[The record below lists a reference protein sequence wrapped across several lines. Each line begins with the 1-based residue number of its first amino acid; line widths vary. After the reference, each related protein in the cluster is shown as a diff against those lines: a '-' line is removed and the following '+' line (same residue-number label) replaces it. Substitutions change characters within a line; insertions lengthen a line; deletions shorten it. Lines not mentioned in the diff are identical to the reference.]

1 MKVENRESKPLGNL
15 EKESLANVL
24 IDESNSQTEIKEI
37 KESVKKKSK
46 CRCSFPSA
54 YTVLL
59 IIEILIFLLTYII
72 PKGLFDTIEYS
83 SEEKIFIIRIHDVN
97 NTILRV
103 NATKEELDKRGISV
117 PLDSFLKGI
126 ISRPITIPNTYKRIE
141 GETTNFLN
149 LFSYPIKGL
158 IASGDICFFVL
169 IIGGTLNMLVEMDSL
184 SSGMRALSR
193 ITKGKEFLLLIL
205 ILFLISIGG
214 TTYGM
219 FEEIISFYPILMP
232 IFLKSGFDGILSMA
246 PLYLGAICGN
256 MFCTMNATSVV
267 LASIAA
273 GINFADGLVLRIIGL
288 VLGIII
294 AVGYLFIY
302 YKRIQKDNTKS
313 IVYDIREKLED
324 KYLKIKNEN
333 KENKE
338 NENDIEE
345 KEKIISEKEPLKED
359 KNEDKNKDKNK
370 NGDIIEITENESN
383 NYKFT
388 CIQKIS
394 LVIFFSGFIALI
406 LGVLLLGWSIIQM
419 ATIFLLLGII
429 FMFMLRKGEQKAID
443 IFMKGAGE
451 FCGVAMIIGIA
462 RGINLTLENEKIS
475 DTILDSMSNLV
486 DGLPKI
492 WFAIIMFIIYIF
504 LGFFIQSQSGLA
516 VLSIPPFAPL
526 ADKVNC
532 KREVVVNAFMFGQE
546 LIGLISPTGMI
557 LIITQLVG
565 IKFTYWLKFIWPYML
580 ILFVFL
586 IVLIIVNAILS

>member
-1 MKVENRESKPLGNL
+1 MNDERESKPLGNL
-15 EKESLANVL
+15 EKETLTSVL
-24 IDESNSQTEIKEI
+24 ITEADSSPIVLSQ
-37 KESVKKKSK
+37 KKQRK
-46 CRCSFPSA
+46 CKNCCSFPSA
-54 YTVLL
+54 YTVLI
-59 IIEILIFLLTYII
+59 IIEIIIFLLTYII

-83 SEEKIFIIRIHDVN
+83 SEENKFIIRIHNVN
-97 NTILRV
+97 NTIIRV
-103 NATKEELDKRGISV
+103 NATKEELDKRNISV
-117 PLDSFLKGI
+117 PLESFLNGI
-126 ISRPITIPNTYKRIE
+126 ITRPISIPNTYKKIE
-141 GETTNFLN
+141 GETTNFFG

-158 IASGDICFFVL
+158 IESADICFFVL

-205 ILFLISIGG
+205 ILILIAICG

-232 IFLKSGFDGILSMA
+232 IFLQSGFDGILAMA

-267 LASIAA
+267 LASITA
-273 GINFADGLVLRIIGL
+273 GINFSEGIVLRIIGL
-288 VLGIII
+288 VLSIII
-294 AVGYLFIY
+294 AVAYLFIY

-313 IVYDIREKLED
+313 IVYDIKEELEN
-324 KYLKIKNEN
+324 KYLKPK
-333 KENKE
+333 KENIE
-338 NENDIEE
+338 NNNDIEE
-345 KEKIISEKEPLKED
+345 KEKIITEQNPLKED
-359 KNEDKNKDKNK
+359 KPEE
-370 NGDIIEITENESN
+370 IIENESDTN
-383 NYKFT
+383 KFT

-394 LVIFFSGFIALI
+394 LIILFSGFIALI
-406 LGVLLLGWSIIQM
+406 LGVLLLGWSIVQM
-419 ATIFLLLGII
+419 ATIFLLLAII

-443 IFMKGAGE
+443 AFMKGAGE

-475 DTILDSMSNLV
+475 DTILESMSNLV

-492 WFAIIMFIIYIF
+492 WFSIIMLVIYI
-504 LGFFIQSQSGLA
+504 LIGFFIQSQSGLA

-546 LIGLISPTGMI
+546 LIGLIAPTGMI
-557 LIITQLVG
+557 LIVTQLVG

-580 ILFVFL
+580 ILFIFL
-586 IVLIIVNAILS
+586 CILIILNATIF

>member
-1 MKVENRESKPLGNL
+1 MKEEERESKPLANL
-15 EKESLANVL
+15 EKERLTNVL
-24 IDESNSQTEIKEI
+24 IDESNEFPIETKE
-37 KESVKKKSK
+37 KKSK
-46 CRCSFPSA
+46 KCHKCKCTFPSA
-54 YTVLL
+54 YSVLL
-59 IIEILIFLLTYII
+59 IIEIVIFILTYII

-83 SEEKIFIIRIHDVN
+83 SEEKKFIIRIHDVN

-103 NATKEELDKRGISV
+103 NATKEELKKRNISV
-117 PLDSFLKGI
+117 PLDSFINGI
-126 ISRPITIPNTYKRIE
+126 ITRPISIPNTYKKIT

-158 IASGDICFFVL
+158 ISSADICFFVL
-169 IIGGTLNMLVEMDSL
+169 IIGGTLNMLIEMDSL

-246 PLYLGAICGN
+246 PLYFGAICGN

-267 LASIAA
+267 LASITA
-273 GINFADGLVLRIIGL
+273 GINFSEGIVLRIIGL
-288 VLGIII
+288 IIGIII

-302 YKRIQKDNTKS
+302 YKRIQKDETKS
-313 IVYDIREKLED
+313 IVYEIKDQLED
-324 KYLKIKNEN
+324 KYLKTKKEKQKENNEN
-333 KENKE
+333 NI
-338 NENDIEE
+338 DIEE
-345 KEKIISEKEPLKED
+345 SEKDPLKEE
-359 KNEDKNKDKNK
+359 KAE
-370 NGDIIEITENESN
+370 EIPSFSENESN
-383 NYKFT
+383 NDKFT

-394 LVIFFSGFIALI
+394 LIIFFLGFLAII

-419 ATIFLLLGII
+419 ATIFLILAVI
-429 FMFMLRKGEQKAID
+429 FMLMLNKGEQKAVD
-443 IFMKGAGE
+443 VFMKGAGE

-475 DTILDSMSNLV
+475 DTILESMSNLV

-492 WFAIIMFIIYIF
+492 WFAIIMFIIYI
-504 LGFFIQSQSGLA
+504 LIGFFIQSQSGLA

-546 LIGLISPTGMI
+546 LIGLIAPTGMI

-580 ILFVFL
+580 ILF
-586 IVLIIVNAILS
+586 IYLIILIIINAIMS

>member
-1 MKVENRESKPLGNL
+1 MNNVRESKPLGNL
-15 EKESLANVL
+15 EKETLTSVL
-24 IDESNSQTEIKEI
+24 ITEADSSPIVLSQ
-37 KESVKKKSK
+37 KKQRK
-46 CRCSFPSA
+46 CKNCCSFPSA
-54 YTVLL
+54 YTVLI
-59 IIEILIFLLTYII
+59 IIEIIIFLLTYII

-83 SEEKIFIIRIHDVN
+83 SEENKFIIRIHNVN
-97 NTILRV
+97 NTIIRV
-103 NATKEELDKRGISV
+103 NATKEELDKRNISV
-117 PLDSFLKGI
+117 PLESFLNGI
-126 ISRPITIPNTYKRIE
+126 ITRPISIPNTYKKIE
-141 GETTNFLN
+141 GETTNFFG

-158 IASGDICFFVL
+158 IESADICFFVL

-205 ILFLISIGG
+205 ILILIAIGG

-232 IFLKSGFDGILSMA
+232 IFLQSGFDGILAMA

-267 LASIAA
+267 LASITA
-273 GINFADGLVLRIIGL
+273 GINFSEGIVLRIIGL
-288 VLGIII
+288 VLSIII
-294 AVGYLFIY
+294 ALVYLFIY

-313 IVYDIREKLED
+313 KVYDIKEELEN
-324 KYLKIKNEN
+324 KYLKPK
-333 KENKE
+333 KENIE
-338 NENDIEE
+338 NNNDIEE
-345 KEKIISEKEPLKED
+345 KEKIITEQNPLKED
-359 KNEDKNKDKNK
+359 KPEE
-370 NGDIIEITENESN
+370 IIENESDTN
-383 NYKFT
+383 KFT

-394 LVIFFSGFIALI
+394 LIILFSGFIALI
-406 LGVLLLGWSIIQM
+406 LGVLLLGWSIVQM
-419 ATIFLLLGII
+419 ATIFLLLAII

-443 IFMKGAGE
+443 AFMKGAGE

-475 DTILDSMSNLV
+475 DTILESMSNLV

-492 WFAIIMFIIYIF
+492 WFSIIMLVIYI
-504 LGFFIQSQSGLA
+504 LIGFFIQSQSGLA

-546 LIGLISPTGMI
+546 LIGLIAPTGMI

-580 ILFVFL
+580 ILFIFL
-586 IVLIIVNAILS
+586 CILIILNATIF

>member
-1 MKVENRESKPLGNL
+1 MNDERESKPLGNL
-15 EKESLANVL
+15 EKETLTSVL
-24 IDESNSQTEIKEI
+24 ITEADSSPIVLSQ
-37 KESVKKKSK
+37 KKQRK
-46 CRCSFPSA
+46 CKNCCSFPSA
-54 YTVLL
+54 YTVLI
-59 IIEILIFLLTYII
+59 IIEIIIFLLTYII

-83 SEEKIFIIRIHDVN
+83 SEENKFIIRIHNVN
-97 NTILRV
+97 NTIIRV
-103 NATKEELDKRGISV
+103 NATKEELDKRNISV
-117 PLDSFLKGI
+117 PLESFLNGI
-126 ISRPITIPNTYKRIE
+126 ITRPISIPNTYKKIE
-141 GETTNFLN
+141 GETTNFFG

-158 IASGDICFFVL
+158 IESADICFFVL

-205 ILFLISIGG
+205 ILILIAIGG

-232 IFLKSGFDGILSMA
+232 IFLQSGFDGILAMA

-267 LASIAA
+267 LASITA
-273 GINFADGLVLRIIGL
+273 GINFSEGIVLRIIGL
-288 VLGIII
+288 VLSIII
-294 AVGYLFIY
+294 AVAYLFIY

-313 IVYDIREKLED
+313 IVYDIKEELEN
-324 KYLKIKNEN
+324 KYLKPK
-333 KENKE
+333 KENIE
-338 NENDIEE
+338 NNNDIEE
-345 KEKIISEKEPLKED
+345 KEKIITEQNPLKED
-359 KNEDKNKDKNK
+359 KPEE
-370 NGDIIEITENESN
+370 IIENESDTN
-383 NYKFT
+383 KFT

-394 LVIFFSGFIALI
+394 LIILFSGFIALI
-406 LGVLLLGWSIIQM
+406 LGVLLLGWSIVQM
-419 ATIFLLLGII
+419 ATIFLLLAII

-443 IFMKGAGE
+443 AFMKGAGE

-475 DTILDSMSNLV
+475 DTILESMSNLV

-492 WFAIIMFIIYIF
+492 WFSIIMLVIYI
-504 LGFFIQSQSGLA
+504 LIGFFIQSQSGLA

-546 LIGLISPTGMI
+546 LIGLIAPTGMI
-557 LIITQLVG
+557 LIVMQLVG

-580 ILFVFL
+580 ILFIFL
-586 IVLIIVNAILS
+586 CILIILNATIF

>member
-1 MKVENRESKPLGNL
+1 MNDERESKPLGNL
-15 EKESLANVL
+15 EKETLTSVL
-24 IDESNSQTEIKEI
+24 ITEADSSPIVLSQ
-37 KESVKKKSK
+37 KKQRK
-46 CRCSFPSA
+46 CKNCCSFPSA
-54 YTVLL
+54 YTVLI
-59 IIEILIFLLTYII
+59 IIEIIIFLLTYII

-83 SEEKIFIIRIHDVN
+83 SEENKFIIRIHDVN
-97 NTILRV
+97 NTIIRV
-103 NATKEELDKRGISV
+103 NATKEELDKRNISV
-117 PLDSFLKGI
+117 PLESFLNGI
-126 ISRPITIPNTYKRIE
+126 ITRPISIPNTYKKIE
-141 GETTNFLN
+141 GETTNFFG

-158 IASGDICFFVL
+158 IESADICFFVL

-205 ILFLISIGG
+205 ILILIAIGG

-232 IFLKSGFDGILSMA
+232 IFLQSGFDGILAMA

-267 LASIAA
+267 LASITA
-273 GINFADGLVLRIIGL
+273 GINFSEGIVLRIIGL
-288 VLGIII
+288 VLSIII
-294 AVGYLFIY
+294 AVAYLFIY

-313 IVYDIREKLED
+313 IVYDIKEELEN
-324 KYLKIKNEN
+324 KYLKPK
-333 KENKE
+333 KENIE
-338 NENDIEE
+338 NNNDIEE
-345 KEKIISEKEPLKED
+345 KEKIITEQNPLKED
-359 KNEDKNKDKNK
+359 KPEE
-370 NGDIIEITENESN
+370 IIENESDTN
-383 NYKFT
+383 KFT

-394 LVIFFSGFIALI
+394 LIILFSGFIALI
-406 LGVLLLGWSIIQM
+406 LGVLLLGWSIVQM
-419 ATIFLLLGII
+419 ATIFLLLAII

-443 IFMKGAGE
+443 AFMKGAGE

-475 DTILDSMSNLV
+475 DTILESMSNLV

-492 WFAIIMFIIYIF
+492 WFSIIMLVIYI
-504 LGFFIQSQSGLA
+504 LIGFFIQSQSGLA

-546 LIGLISPTGMI
+546 LIGLIAPTGMI
-557 LIITQLVG
+557 LIVTQLVG

-580 ILFVFL
+580 ILFIFL
-586 IVLIIVNAILS
+586 CVLIILNATIF

>member
-1 MKVENRESKPLGNL
+1 MNDERESKPMGNL
-15 EKESLANVL
+15 EKETLTSVL
-24 IDESNSQTEIKEI
+24 ITEADSSPIVLSQ
-37 KESVKKKSK
+37 KKQRK
-46 CRCSFPSA
+46 CKNCCSFPSA
-54 YTVLL
+54 YTVLI
-59 IIEILIFLLTYII
+59 IIEIIIFLLTYII

-83 SEEKIFIIRIHDVN
+83 SEENKFIIRIHNVN
-97 NTILRV
+97 NTIIRV
-103 NATKEELDKRGISV
+103 NATKEELDKRNISV
-117 PLDSFLKGI
+117 PLESFLNGI
-126 ISRPITIPNTYKRIE
+126 ITRPISIPNTYKKIE
-141 GETTNFLN
+141 GETTNFFG

-158 IASGDICFFVL
+158 IESADICFFVL

-205 ILFLISIGG
+205 ILILIAIGG

-232 IFLKSGFDGILSMA
+232 IFLQSGFDGILAMA

-267 LASIAA
+267 LASITA
-273 GINFADGLVLRIIGL
+273 GINFSEGIVLRIIGL
-288 VLGIII
+288 VLSIII
-294 AVGYLFIY
+294 AVAYLFIY

-313 IVYDIREKLED
+313 IVYDIKEELEN
-324 KYLKIKNEN
+324 KYLKPK
-333 KENKE
+333 KENIE
-338 NENDIEE
+338 NNNDIEE
-345 KEKIISEKEPLKED
+345 KEKIITEQNPLKED
-359 KNEDKNKDKNK
+359 KPEE
-370 NGDIIEITENESN
+370 IIENESDTN
-383 NYKFT
+383 KFT

-394 LVIFFSGFIALI
+394 LIILFSGFIALI
-406 LGVLLLGWSIIQM
+406 LGVLLLGWSIVQM
-419 ATIFLLLGII
+419 ATIFLLLAII

-443 IFMKGAGE
+443 AFMKGAGE

-475 DTILDSMSNLV
+475 DTILESMSNLV

-492 WFAIIMFIIYIF
+492 WFSIIMLVIYI
-504 LGFFIQSQSGLA
+504 LIGFFIQSQSGLA

-546 LIGLISPTGMI
+546 LIGLIAPTGMI
-557 LIITQLVG
+557 LIVTQLVG
-565 IKFTYWLKFIWPYML
+565 IKFIYWLKFIWPYML
-580 ILFVFL
+580 ILFIFL
-586 IVLIIVNAILS
+586 CILIILNATIF

>member
-1 MKVENRESKPLGNL
+1 MNDERESKPLGNL
-15 EKESLANVL
+15 EKETLTSVL
-24 IDESNSQTEIKEI
+24 ITEADSSPIVLSQ
-37 KESVKKKSK
+37 KKQRK
-46 CRCSFPSA
+46 CKNCCSFPSA
-54 YTVLL
+54 YTVLI
-59 IIEILIFLLTYII
+59 IIEIFIFLLTYII

-83 SEEKIFIIRIHDVN
+83 SEENKFIIRIHNVN
-97 NTILRV
+97 NTIIRV
-103 NATKEELDKRGISV
+103 NATKEELDKRNISV
-117 PLDSFLKGI
+117 PLESFLNGI
-126 ISRPITIPNTYKRIE
+126 ITRPISIPNTYKKIE
-141 GETTNFLN
+141 GETTNFFG

-158 IASGDICFFVL
+158 IESADICFFVL

-205 ILFLISIGG
+205 ILILIAIGG

-232 IFLKSGFDGILSMA
+232 IFLQSGFDGILAMA

-267 LASIAA
+267 LASITA
-273 GINFADGLVLRIIGL
+273 GINFSEGIVLRIIGL
-288 VLGIII
+288 VLSIII
-294 AVGYLFIY
+294 AVAYLFIY

-313 IVYDIREKLED
+313 IVYDIKEELEN
-324 KYLKIKNEN
+324 KYLKPK
-333 KENKE
+333 KENIE
-338 NENDIEE
+338 NNNDIEE
-345 KEKIISEKEPLKED
+345 KEKIITEQNPLKED
-359 KNEDKNKDKNK
+359 KPEE
-370 NGDIIEITENESN
+370 IIENESDTN
-383 NYKFT
+383 KFT

-394 LVIFFSGFIALI
+394 LIILFSGFIALI
-406 LGVLLLGWSIIQM
+406 LGVLLLGWSIVQM
-419 ATIFLLLGII
+419 ATIFLLLAII

-443 IFMKGAGE
+443 AFMKGAGE

-475 DTILDSMSNLV
+475 DTILESMSNLV

-492 WFAIIMFIIYIF
+492 WFSIIMLVIYI
-504 LGFFIQSQSGLA
+504 LIGFFIQSQSGLA

-546 LIGLISPTGMI
+546 LIGLIAPTGMI
-557 LIITQLVG
+557 LIVTQLVG

-580 ILFVFL
+580 ILFIFL
-586 IVLIIVNAILS
+586 CILIILNATIF

>member
-1 MKVENRESKPLGNL
+1 MNDERESKPLGNL
-15 EKESLANVL
+15 EKETLTSVL
-24 IDESNSQTEIKEI
+24 ITEADSSPIVLSQ
-37 KESVKKKSK
+37 KKQRK
-46 CRCSFPSA
+46 CKNCCSFPSA
-54 YTVLL
+54 YTVLI
-59 IIEILIFLLTYII
+59 IIEIIIFLLTYII

-83 SEEKIFIIRIHDVN
+83 SEENKFIIRIHDVN
-97 NTILRV
+97 NTIIRV
-103 NATKEELDKRGISV
+103 NATKEELDKRNISV
-117 PLDSFLKGI
+117 PLESFLNGI
-126 ISRPITIPNTYKRIE
+126 ITRPISIPNTYKKIE
-141 GETTNFLN
+141 GETTNFFG

-158 IASGDICFFVL
+158 IESADICFFVL

-205 ILFLISIGG
+205 ILILIAIGG

-232 IFLKSGFDGILSMA
+232 IFLQSGFDGILAMA

-267 LASIAA
+267 LASITA
-273 GINFADGLVLRIIGL
+273 GINFSEGIVLRIIGL
-288 VLGIII
+288 VLSIII
-294 AVGYLFIY
+294 AVAYLFIY

-313 IVYDIREKLED
+313 IVYDIKEELEN
-324 KYLKIKNEN
+324 KYLKPK
-333 KENKE
+333 KENIE
-338 NENDIEE
+338 NNNDIEE
-345 KEKIISEKEPLKED
+345 KEKIITEQNPLKED
-359 KNEDKNKDKNK
+359 KPEE
-370 NGDIIEITENESN
+370 IIENESDTN
-383 NYKFT
+383 KFT

-394 LVIFFSGFIALI
+394 LIILFSGFIALI
-406 LGVLLLGWSIIQM
+406 LGVLLLGWSIVQM
-419 ATIFLLLGII
+419 ATIFLLLAII

-443 IFMKGAGE
+443 AFMKGAGE

-475 DTILDSMSNLV
+475 DTILESMSNLV

-492 WFAIIMFIIYIF
+492 WFSIIMLVIYI
-504 LGFFIQSQSGLA
+504 LIGFFIQSQSGLA

-546 LIGLISPTGMI
+546 LIGLIAPTGMI
-557 LIITQLVG
+557 LIVMQLVG

-580 ILFVFL
+580 ILFIFL
-586 IVLIIVNAILS
+586 CILIILNATIF

>member
-1 MKVENRESKPLGNL
+1 MKEEERESKPLANL
-15 EKESLANVL
+15 EKERLTNVL
-24 IDESNSQTEIKEI
+24 IDESNEFPIETKE
-37 KESVKKKSK
+37 KKSK
-46 CRCSFPSA
+46 KCHKCKCTFPSA
-54 YTVLL
+54 YSVLL
-59 IIEILIFLLTYII
+59 IIEIVIFILTYII

-83 SEEKIFIIRIHDVN
+83 SEEKKFIIRIHDLN

-103 NATKEELDKRGISV
+103 NATKEELKKRNISV
-117 PLDSFLKGI
+117 PLDSFINGI
-126 ISRPITIPNTYKRIE
+126 ITRPISIPNTYKKIT

-158 IASGDICFFVL
+158 ISSADICFFVL
-169 IIGGTLNMLVEMDSL
+169 IIGGTLNMLIEMDSL

-246 PLYLGAICGN
+246 PLYFGAICGN

-267 LASIAA
+267 LASITA
-273 GINFADGLVLRIIGL
+273 GINFSEGIVLRIIGL
-288 VLGIII
+288 IIGIII

-302 YKRIQKDNTKS
+302 YKRIQKDETKS
-313 IVYDIREKLED
+313 IVYEIKDQLED
-324 KYLKIKNEN
+324 KYLKTKNEKQ
-333 KENKE
+333 KEN
-338 NENDIEE
+338 NENNIDIEE
-345 KEKIISEKEPLKED
+345 SEKDPLKEE
-359 KNEDKNKDKNK
+359 KAE
-370 NGDIIEITENESN
+370 EIPSFSENESN
-383 NYKFT
+383 NDKFT

-394 LVIFFSGFIALI
+394 LIIFFLGFLAII

-419 ATIFLLLGII
+419 ATIFLILAVI
-429 FMFMLRKGEQKAID
+429 FMLMLNKGEQKAVD
-443 IFMKGAGE
+443 VFMKGAGE

-475 DTILDSMSNLV
+475 DTILESMSNLV

-492 WFAIIMFIIYIF
+492 WFAIIMFIIYTLI
-504 LGFFIQSQSGLA
+504 GFFIQSQSGLA

-546 LIGLISPTGMI
+546 LIGLIAPTGMI

-580 ILFVFL
+580 ILF
-586 IVLIIVNAILS
+586 IYLIILIIINAIMS

>member
-1 MKVENRESKPLGNL
+1 MKEEERESKPLANL
-15 EKESLANVL
+15 EKERLTNVL
-24 IDESNSQTEIKEI
+24 IDESNELIETKE
-37 KESVKKKSK
+37 KKPKK
-46 CRCSFPSA
+46 CCKCKCTFPSA
-54 YTVLL
+54 YSVLL
-59 IIEILIFLLTYII
+59 IIEILIFILTYII

-83 SEEKIFIIRIHDVN
+83 SEEKKFIIRIHDLN

-103 NATKEELDKRGISV
+103 NATEEELKKRNISV
-117 PLDSFLKGI
+117 PLDSFINGI
-126 ISRPITIPNTYKRIE
+126 ITRPISIPNTYKKIT

-158 IASGDICFFVL
+158 ISSADICFFVL
-169 IIGGTLNMLVEMDSL
+169 IIGGTLNMLIEMDSL

-246 PLYLGAICGN
+246 PLYFGAICGN

-267 LASIAA
+267 LASITA
-273 GINFADGLVLRIIGL
+273 GINFSEGIVLRIIGL
-288 VLGIII
+288 IIGIII

-302 YKRIQKDNTKS
+302 YKRIQKDETKS
-313 IVYDIREKLED
+313 IVYEIKDQLED
-324 KYLKIKNEN
+324 KYLKTKKEKQKENNEN
-333 KENKE
+333 NI
-338 NENDIEE
+338 DIEE
-345 KEKIISEKEPLKED
+345 SEKDPLKEE
-359 KNEDKNKDKNK
+359 KAE
-370 NGDIIEITENESN
+370 EIPSFSENESN
-383 NYKFT
+383 NDKFT

-394 LVIFFSGFIALI
+394 LIIFFLGFLAII

-419 ATIFLLLGII
+419 ATIFLILAVI
-429 FMFMLRKGEQKAID
+429 FMLMLNKGEQKAVD
-443 IFMKGAGE
+443 VFMKGAGE

-475 DTILDSMSNLV
+475 DTILESMSNLV

-492 WFAIIMFIIYIF
+492 WFAIIMFIIYI
-504 LGFFIQSQSGLA
+504 LIGFFIQSQSGLA

-546 LIGLISPTGMI
+546 LIGLIAPTGMI

-580 ILFVFL
+580 ILF
-586 IVLIIVNAILS
+586 IYLIILIIINAIMS

>member
-1 MKVENRESKPLGNL
+1 MNDVRESKPLGNL
-15 EKESLANVL
+15 EKETLTSVL
-24 IDESNSQTEIKEI
+24 ITEADSSPIVLSQ
-37 KESVKKKSK
+37 KKQRK
-46 CRCSFPSA
+46 CKNCCSFPSA
-54 YTVLL
+54 YTVLI
-59 IIEILIFLLTYII
+59 IIEIIIFLLTYII

-83 SEEKIFIIRIHDVN
+83 SEENKFIIRIHNVN
-97 NTILRV
+97 NTIIRV
-103 NATKEELDKRGISV
+103 NATKEELDKRNISV
-117 PLDSFLKGI
+117 PLESFLNGI
-126 ISRPITIPNTYKRIE
+126 ITRPISIPNTYKKIE
-141 GETTNFLN
+141 GETTNFFG

-158 IASGDICFFVL
+158 IESADICFFVL

-205 ILFLISIGG
+205 ILILIAIGG

-232 IFLKSGFDGILSMA
+232 IFLQSGFDGILAMA

-267 LASIAA
+267 LASITA
-273 GINFADGLVLRIIGL
+273 GINFSEGIVLRIIGL
-288 VLGIII
+288 VLSIII
-294 AVGYLFIY
+294 AVAYLFIY

-313 IVYDIREKLED
+313 IVYDIKEELEN
-324 KYLKIKNEN
+324 KYLKPK
-333 KENKE
+333 KENIE
-338 NENDIEE
+338 NNNDIEE
-345 KEKIISEKEPLKED
+345 KEKIITEQNPLKED
-359 KNEDKNKDKNK
+359 KPEE
-370 NGDIIEITENESN
+370 IIENESDTN
-383 NYKFT
+383 KFT

-394 LVIFFSGFIALI
+394 LIILFSGFIALI
-406 LGVLLLGWSIIQM
+406 LGVLLLGWSIVQM
-419 ATIFLLLGII
+419 ATIFLLLAII

-443 IFMKGAGE
+443 AFMKGAGE

-475 DTILDSMSNLV
+475 DTILESMSNLV

-492 WFAIIMFIIYIF
+492 WFSIIMLVIYI
-504 LGFFIQSQSGLA
+504 LIGFFIQSQSGLA

-546 LIGLISPTGMI
+546 LIGLIAPTGMI
-557 LIITQLVG
+557 LIVTQLVG

-580 ILFVFL
+580 ILFIFL
-586 IVLIIVNAILS
+586 CILIILNATIF

>member
-1 MKVENRESKPLGNL
+1 MKEEERESKPLANL
-15 EKESLANVL
+15 DKERLTNVL
-24 IDESNSQTEIKEI
+24 IDESNEFPIETKE
-37 KESVKKKSK
+37 KKSK
-46 CRCSFPSA
+46 KCHKCKCTFPSA
-54 YTVLL
+54 YSVLL
-59 IIEILIFLLTYII
+59 IIEIVIFILTYII

-83 SEEKIFIIRIHDVN
+83 SEEKKFIIRIHDLN

-103 NATKEELDKRGISV
+103 NATKEELKKRNISV
-117 PLDSFLKGI
+117 PLDSFINGI
-126 ISRPITIPNTYKRIE
+126 ITRPISIPNTYKKIT

-158 IASGDICFFVL
+158 ISSADICFFVL
-169 IIGGTLNMLVEMDSL
+169 IIGGTLNMLIEMDSL

-246 PLYLGAICGN
+246 PLYFGAICGN
-256 MFCTMNATSVV
+256 MFCTINATSVV
-267 LASIAA
+267 LASITA
-273 GINFADGLVLRIIGL
+273 GINFSEGIVLRIIGL
-288 VLGIII
+288 IIGIII

-302 YKRIQKDNTKS
+302 YKRIQKDETKS
-313 IVYDIREKLED
+313 IVYEIKDQLED
-324 KYLKIKNEN
+324 KYLKTKKDKQKENNEN
-333 KENKE
+333 NI
-338 NENDIEE
+338 DIEE
-345 KEKIISEKEPLKED
+345 SEKDPLKEE
-359 KNEDKNKDKNK
+359 KAE
-370 NGDIIEITENESN
+370 EIPSFSENESN
-383 NYKFT
+383 NDKFT

-394 LVIFFSGFIALI
+394 LIIFFLGFLAII

-419 ATIFLLLGII
+419 ATIFLILAVI
-429 FMFMLRKGEQKAID
+429 FMLMLNKGEQKAVD
-443 IFMKGAGE
+443 VFMKGAGE

-475 DTILDSMSNLV
+475 DTILESMSNLV

-492 WFAIIMFIIYIF
+492 WFAIIMFIIYI
-504 LGFFIQSQSGLA
+504 LIGFFIQSQSGLA

-546 LIGLISPTGMI
+546 LIGLIAPTGMI

-580 ILFVFL
+580 ILF
-586 IVLIIVNAILS
+586 IYLIILIIINAIMS

>member
-1 MKVENRESKPLGNL
+1 MNNVRESKPLGNL
-15 EKESLANVL
+15 EKETLTSVL
-24 IDESNSQTEIKEI
+24 ITEADSSPIVLSQ
-37 KESVKKKSK
+37 KKQRK
-46 CRCSFPSA
+46 CKNCCSFPSA
-54 YTVLL
+54 YTVLI
-59 IIEILIFLLTYII
+59 IIEIIIFLLTYII

-83 SEEKIFIIRIHDVN
+83 SEENKFIIRIHDVN
-97 NTILRV
+97 NTIIRV
-103 NATKEELDKRGISV
+103 NATKEELDKRNISV
-117 PLDSFLKGI
+117 PLESFLNGI
-126 ISRPITIPNTYKRIE
+126 ITRPISIPNTYKKIE
-141 GETTNFLN
+141 GETTNFFG

-158 IASGDICFFVL
+158 IESADICFFVL

-205 ILFLISIGG
+205 ILILIAIGG

-232 IFLKSGFDGILSMA
+232 IFLQSGFDGILAMA

-267 LASIAA
+267 LASITA
-273 GINFADGLVLRIIGL
+273 GINFSEGIVLRIIGL
-288 VLGIII
+288 ILSIII
-294 AVGYLFIY
+294 AVAYLFIY

-313 IVYDIREKLED
+313 IVYDIKEELEN
-324 KYLKIKNEN
+324 KYLKPK
-333 KENKE
+333 KENIE
-338 NENDIEE
+338 NNNDIEE
-345 KEKIISEKEPLKED
+345 KEKIITEQNPLKED
-359 KNEDKNKDKNK
+359 KLEE
-370 NGDIIEITENESN
+370 IIENESDTN
-383 NYKFT
+383 KFT

-394 LVIFFSGFIALI
+394 LIILFSGFIALI
-406 LGVLLLGWSIIQM
+406 LGVLLLGWSIVQM
-419 ATIFLLLGII
+419 ATIFLLLAII

-443 IFMKGAGE
+443 AFMKGAGE

-475 DTILDSMSNLV
+475 DTILESMSNLV

-492 WFAIIMFIIYIF
+492 WFSIIMLVIYI
-504 LGFFIQSQSGLA
+504 LIGFFIQSQSGLA

-546 LIGLISPTGMI
+546 LIGLIAPTGMI

-580 ILFVFL
+580 ILFIFL
-586 IVLIIVNAILS
+586 CILIILNATIF

>member
-1 MKVENRESKPLGNL
+1 MKEEERESKPLSNL
-15 EKESLANVL
+15 EKERLSTVL
-24 IDESNSQTEIKEI
+24 IDESDELIETKE
-37 KESVKKKSK
+37 KKPKK
-46 CRCSFPSA
+46 CCKYKCTFPSA
-54 YTVLL
+54 YSVLL
-59 IIEILIFLLTYII
+59 IIEILIFILTYII

-83 SEEKIFIIRIHDVN
+83 SEEKKFIIRIHDVN

-103 NATKEELDKRGISV
+103 NATEEELKKRNISV
-117 PLDSFLKGI
+117 PLDSFINGI
-126 ISRPITIPNTYKRIE
+126 ITRPISIPNTYKKIT

-158 IASGDICFFVL
+158 ISSADICFFVL
-169 IIGGTLNMLVEMDSL
+169 IIGGALNMLVEMDSL

-246 PLYLGAICGN
+246 PLYFGAICGN

-267 LASIAA
+267 LASITA
-273 GINFADGLVLRIIGL
+273 GINFAEGIVLRIIGL
-288 VLGIII
+288 IIGIII

-302 YKRIQKDNTKS
+302 YKRIQNDETKS
-313 IVYDIREKLED
+313 IVYEIKEQLED
-324 KYLKIKNEN
+324 KYLKTKKE

-338 NENDIEE
+338 NN
-345 KEKIISEKEPLKED
+345 ISEKNPLKEE
-359 KNEDKNKDKNK
+359 NAY
-370 NGDIIEITENESN
+370 EIPETTESESN
-383 NYKFT
+383 NDKFT

-394 LVIFFSGFIALI
+394 LIIFFLGFIALI

-419 ATIFLLLGII
+419 ATIFLILAVI
-429 FMFMLRKGEQKAID
+429 FMFMLNKGEQKAID
-443 IFMKGAGE
+443 VFMKGAGE

-475 DTILDSMSNLV
+475 DTILESMSNLV

-492 WFAIIMFIIYIF
+492 WFAIIMFIIYIVI
-504 LGFFIQSQSGLA
+504 GFFIQSQSGLA
-516 VLSIPPFAPL
+516 VLSMPPFAPL

-546 LIGLISPTGMI
+546 LIALIAPTGMI

-580 ILFVFL
+580 ILFIYL
-586 IVLIIVNAILS
+586 TVLIIINAIMS

>member
-1 MKVENRESKPLGNL
+1 MNDERESKPLGNL
-15 EKESLANVL
+15 EKETLTSVL
-24 IDESNSQTEIKEI
+24 ITEADSSPIVLSQ
-37 KESVKKKSK
+37 KKQGK
-46 CRCSFPSA
+46 CKNCCSFPSA
-54 YTVLL
+54 YTVLI
-59 IIEILIFLLTYII
+59 IIEIIIFLLTYII

-83 SEEKIFIIRIHDVN
+83 SEENKFIIRIHNVN
-97 NTILRV
+97 NTIIRV
-103 NATKEELDKRGISV
+103 NATKEELDKRNISV
-117 PLDSFLKGI
+117 PLESFLNGI
-126 ISRPITIPNTYKRIE
+126 ITRPISIPNTYKKIE
-141 GETTNFLN
+141 GETTNFFG

-158 IASGDICFFVL
+158 IESADICFFVL

-205 ILFLISIGG
+205 ILILIAIGG

-232 IFLKSGFDGILSMA
+232 IFLQSGFDGILAMA

-267 LASIAA
+267 LASITA
-273 GINFADGLVLRIIGL
+273 GINFSEGIVLRIIGL
-288 VLGIII
+288 VLSIII
-294 AVGYLFIY
+294 AVAYLFIY

-313 IVYDIREKLED
+313 IVYDIKEELEN
-324 KYLKIKNEN
+324 KYLKPK
-333 KENKE
+333 KENIE
-338 NENDIEE
+338 NNNDIEE
-345 KEKIISEKEPLKED
+345 KEKIITEQNPLKED
-359 KNEDKNKDKNK
+359 KPEE
-370 NGDIIEITENESN
+370 IIENESDTN
-383 NYKFT
+383 KFT

-394 LVIFFSGFIALI
+394 LIILFSGFIALI
-406 LGVLLLGWSIIQM
+406 LGVLLLGWSIVQM
-419 ATIFLLLGII
+419 ATIFLLLAII

-443 IFMKGAGE
+443 AFMKGAGE

-475 DTILDSMSNLV
+475 DTILESMSNLV

-492 WFAIIMFIIYIF
+492 WFSIIMLVIYI
-504 LGFFIQSQSGLA
+504 LIGFFIQSQSGLA

-546 LIGLISPTGMI
+546 LIGLIAPTGMI
-557 LIITQLVG
+557 LIVTQLVG

-580 ILFVFL
+580 ILFIFL
-586 IVLIIVNAILS
+586 CILIILNATIF

>member
-1 MKVENRESKPLGNL
+1 MNDERESKPLGNL
-15 EKESLANVL
+15 EKETLTSVL
-24 IDESNSQTEIKEI
+24 ITEADSSPIVL
-37 KESVKKKSK
+37 SKKKQKK
-46 CRCSFPSA
+46 CKNCCSFPSA
-54 YTVLL
+54 YTVLI
-59 IIEILIFLLTYII
+59 IIEIIIFLLTYII

-83 SEEKIFIIRIHDVN
+83 SEENKFIIRIHDVN
-97 NTILRV
+97 NTIIRV
-103 NATKEELDKRGISV
+103 NATKEELDKRNISV
-117 PLDSFLKGI
+117 PLESFLNGI
-126 ISRPITIPNTYKRIE
+126 ITRPISIPNTYKKIE
-141 GETTNFLN
+141 GETTNFFG

-158 IASGDICFFVL
+158 IESADICFFVL

-205 ILFLISIGG
+205 ILILIAIGG

-232 IFLKSGFDGILSMA
+232 IFLQSGFDGILAMA

-267 LASIAA
+267 LASITA
-273 GINFADGLVLRIIGL
+273 GINFSEGIVLRIIGL
-288 VLGIII
+288 VLSIII
-294 AVGYLFIY
+294 AVAYLFIY

-313 IVYDIREKLED
+313 IVYDIKEELEN
-324 KYLKIKNEN
+324 KYLKPK
-333 KENKE
+333 KENIE
-338 NENDIEE
+338 NNNDIEE
-345 KEKIISEKEPLKED
+345 KEKIITEQNPLKED
-359 KNEDKNKDKNK
+359 KPEE
-370 NGDIIEITENESN
+370 IIENESDTN
-383 NYKFT
+383 KFT

-394 LVIFFSGFIALI
+394 LIILFSGFIALI
-406 LGVLLLGWSIIQM
+406 LGVLLLGWSIVQM
-419 ATIFLLLGII
+419 ATIFLLLAII

-443 IFMKGAGE
+443 AFMKGAGE

-475 DTILDSMSNLV
+475 DTILESMSNLV

-492 WFAIIMFIIYIF
+492 WFSIIMLVIYI
-504 LGFFIQSQSGLA
+504 LIGFFIQSQSGLA

-546 LIGLISPTGMI
+546 LIGLIAPTGMI

-580 ILFVFL
+580 ILFIFL
-586 IVLIIVNAILS
+586 CILIILNATIF

>member
-1 MKVENRESKPLGNL
+1 MKEEERESKPLANL
-15 EKESLANVL
+15 EKERLTNVL
-24 IDESNSQTEIKEI
+24 IDESNEFPIETKE
-37 KESVKKKSK
+37 KKSK
-46 CRCSFPSA
+46 KCHKCKCTFPSA
-54 YTVLL
+54 YSVLL
-59 IIEILIFLLTYII
+59 IIEIVIFILTYII

-83 SEEKIFIIRIHDVN
+83 SEEKKFIIRIHDLN

-103 NATKEELDKRGISV
+103 NATKEELKKRNISV
-117 PLDSFLKGI
+117 PLDSFINGI
-126 ISRPITIPNTYKRIE
+126 ITRPISIPNTYKKIT

-158 IASGDICFFVL
+158 ISSADICFFVL
-169 IIGGTLNMLVEMDSL
+169 IIGGTLNMLIEMDSL

-246 PLYLGAICGN
+246 PLYFGAICGN

-267 LASIAA
+267 LASITA
-273 GINFADGLVLRIIGL
+273 GINFSEGIVLRIIGL
-288 VLGIII
+288 IIGIII

-302 YKRIQKDNTKS
+302 YKRIQKDETKS
-313 IVYDIREKLED
+313 IVYEIKDQLED
-324 KYLKIKNEN
+324 KYLKTKKEKQKENNEN
-333 KENKE
+333 NI
-338 NENDIEE
+338 DIEE
-345 KEKIISEKEPLKED
+345 SEKDPLKEE
-359 KNEDKNKDKNK
+359 KAE
-370 NGDIIEITENESN
+370 EIPSFSENESN
-383 NYKFT
+383 NDKFT

-394 LVIFFSGFIALI
+394 LIIFFLGFLAII

-419 ATIFLLLGII
+419 ATIFLILAVI
-429 FMFMLRKGEQKAID
+429 FMLMLNKGEQKAVD
-443 IFMKGAGE
+443 VFMKGAGE
-451 FCGVAMIIGIA
+451 FSGVAMIIGIA

-475 DTILDSMSNLV
+475 DTILESMSNLV

-492 WFAIIMFIIYIF
+492 WFAIIMFIIYI
-504 LGFFIQSQSGLA
+504 LIGFFIQSQSGLA

-546 LIGLISPTGMI
+546 LIGLIAPTGMI

-580 ILFVFL
+580 ILF
-586 IVLIIVNAILS
+586 IYLIILIIINAIMS

>member
-1 MKVENRESKPLGNL
+1 MNDERESKPLGNL
-15 EKESLANVL
+15 EKETLTSVL
-24 IDESNSQTEIKEI
+24 IKEADSSPIVLSQ
-37 KESVKKKSK
+37 KKQRK
-46 CRCSFPSA
+46 CKNCCSFPSA
-54 YTVLL
+54 YTVLI
-59 IIEILIFLLTYII
+59 IIEIIIFLLTYII

-83 SEEKIFIIRIHDVN
+83 SEENKFIIRIHDVN
-97 NTILRV
+97 NTIIRV
-103 NATKEELDKRGISV
+103 NATKEELDKRNISV
-117 PLDSFLKGI
+117 PLESFLNGI
-126 ISRPITIPNTYKRIE
+126 ITRPISIPNTYKKIE
-141 GETTNFLN
+141 GETTNFFG

-158 IASGDICFFVL
+158 IESADICFFVL

-205 ILFLISIGG
+205 ILILIAIGG

-232 IFLKSGFDGILSMA
+232 IFLQSGFDGILAMA

-267 LASIAA
+267 LASITA
-273 GINFADGLVLRIIGL
+273 GINFSEGIVLRIIGL
-288 VLGIII
+288 VLSIII
-294 AVGYLFIY
+294 AVAYLFIY

-313 IVYDIREKLED
+313 IVYDIKEELEN
-324 KYLKIKNEN
+324 KYLKPK
-333 KENKE
+333 KENIE
-338 NENDIEE
+338 NNNDIEE
-345 KEKIISEKEPLKED
+345 KEKIITEQNPLKED
-359 KNEDKNKDKNK
+359 KPEE
-370 NGDIIEITENESN
+370 IIENESDTN
-383 NYKFT
+383 KFT

-394 LVIFFSGFIALI
+394 LIILFSGFIALI
-406 LGVLLLGWSIIQM
+406 LGVLLLGWSIVQM
-419 ATIFLLLGII
+419 ATIFLLLAII

-443 IFMKGAGE
+443 AFMKGAGE

-475 DTILDSMSNLV
+475 DTILESMSNLV

-492 WFAIIMFIIYIF
+492 WFSIIMLVIYI
-504 LGFFIQSQSGLA
+504 LIGFFIQSQSGLA

-546 LIGLISPTGMI
+546 LIGLIAPTGMI
-557 LIITQLVG
+557 LIVTQLVG

-580 ILFVFL
+580 ILFIFL
-586 IVLIIVNAILS
+586 CILIILNATIF

>member
-1 MKVENRESKPLGNL
+1 MNDERESKPLGNL
-15 EKESLANVL
+15 EKETLTSVL
-24 IDESNSQTEIKEI
+24 IKEADSSPIVLSQ
-37 KESVKKKSK
+37 KKQRK
-46 CRCSFPSA
+46 CKNCCSFPSA
-54 YTVLL
+54 YTVLI
-59 IIEILIFLLTYII
+59 IIEIIIFLLTYII

-83 SEEKIFIIRIHDVN
+83 SEENKFIIRIHNVN
-97 NTILRV
+97 NTIIRV
-103 NATKEELDKRGISV
+103 NATKEELDKRNISV
-117 PLDSFLKGI
+117 PLESFLNGI
-126 ISRPITIPNTYKRIE
+126 ITRPISIPNTYKKIE
-141 GETTNFLN
+141 GETTNFFG

-158 IASGDICFFVL
+158 IESADICFFVL

-205 ILFLISIGG
+205 ILILIAIGG

-232 IFLKSGFDGILSMA
+232 IFLQSGFDGILAMA

-267 LASIAA
+267 LASITA
-273 GINFADGLVLRIIGL
+273 GINFSEGIVLRIIGL
-288 VLGIII
+288 VLSIII
-294 AVGYLFIY
+294 AVAYLFIY

-313 IVYDIREKLED
+313 IVYDIKEELEN
-324 KYLKIKNEN
+324 KYLKPK
-333 KENKE
+333 KENIE
-338 NENDIEE
+338 NNNDIEE
-345 KEKIISEKEPLKED
+345 KEKIITEQNPLKED
-359 KNEDKNKDKNK
+359 KPEE
-370 NGDIIEITENESN
+370 IIENESDTN
-383 NYKFT
+383 KFT

-394 LVIFFSGFIALI
+394 LIILFSGFIALI
-406 LGVLLLGWSIIQM
+406 LGVLLLGWSIVQM
-419 ATIFLLLGII
+419 ATIFLLLAII

-443 IFMKGAGE
+443 AFMKGAGE

-475 DTILDSMSNLV
+475 DTILESMSNLV

-492 WFAIIMFIIYIF
+492 WFSIIMLVIYI
-504 LGFFIQSQSGLA
+504 LIGFFIQSQSGLA

-546 LIGLISPTGMI
+546 LIGLIAPTGMI
-557 LIITQLVG
+557 LIVTQLVG

-580 ILFVFL
+580 ILFIFL
-586 IVLIIVNAILS
+586 CILIILNATIF

>member
-1 MKVENRESKPLGNL
+1 MKEEERESKPLANL
-15 EKESLANVL
+15 EKERLTNVL
-24 IDESNSQTEIKEI
+24 IDESNEFPIETKE
-37 KESVKKKSK
+37 KKSK
-46 CRCSFPSA
+46 KCHKCKCTFPSA
-54 YTVLL
+54 YSVLL
-59 IIEILIFLLTYII
+59 IIEIVIFILTYII

-83 SEEKIFIIRIHDVN
+83 SEEKKFIIRIHDLN

-103 NATKEELDKRGISV
+103 NATEEELKKRNISV
-117 PLDSFLKGI
+117 PLDSFINGI
-126 ISRPITIPNTYKRIE
+126 ITRPISIPNTYKKIT

-158 IASGDICFFVL
+158 ISSADICFFVL
-169 IIGGTLNMLVEMDSL
+169 IIGGTLNMLIEMDSL

-246 PLYLGAICGN
+246 PLYFGAICGN

-267 LASIAA
+267 LASITA
-273 GINFADGLVLRIIGL
+273 GINFSEGIVLRIIGL
-288 VLGIII
+288 IIGIII

-302 YKRIQKDNTKS
+302 YKRIQKDETKS
-313 IVYDIREKLED
+313 IVYEIKDQLED
-324 KYLKIKNEN
+324 KYLKTKKEKQKENNEN
-333 KENKE
+333 NI
-338 NENDIEE
+338 DIEE
-345 KEKIISEKEPLKED
+345 SEKDPLKEE
-359 KNEDKNKDKNK
+359 KAE
-370 NGDIIEITENESN
+370 EIPSFSENESN
-383 NYKFT
+383 NDKFT

-394 LVIFFSGFIALI
+394 LIIFFLGFLAII

-419 ATIFLLLGII
+419 ATIFLILAVI
-429 FMFMLRKGEQKAID
+429 FMLMLNKGEQKAVD
-443 IFMKGAGE
+443 VFMKGAGE

-475 DTILDSMSNLV
+475 DTILESMSNLV

-492 WFAIIMFIIYIF
+492 WFAIIMFIIYI
-504 LGFFIQSQSGLA
+504 LIGFFIQSQSGLA

-546 LIGLISPTGMI
+546 LIGLIAPTGMI

-580 ILFVFL
+580 ILF
-586 IVLIIVNAILS
+586 IYLIILIIINAIMS

>member
-1 MKVENRESKPLGNL
+1 MNDERESKPLGNL
-15 EKESLANVL
+15 EKETLTSVL
-24 IDESNSQTEIKEI
+24 ITEADSSPIVLSQ
-37 KESVKKKSK
+37 KKQRK
-46 CRCSFPSA
+46 CKNCCSFPSA
-54 YTVLL
+54 YTVLI
-59 IIEILIFLLTYII
+59 IIEIIIFLLTYII

-83 SEEKIFIIRIHDVN
+83 SEENKFIIRIHNVN
-97 NTILRV
+97 YTIIRV
-103 NATKEELDKRGISV
+103 NATKEELDKRNISV
-117 PLDSFLKGI
+117 PLESFLNGI
-126 ISRPITIPNTYKRIE
+126 ITRPISIPNTYKKIE
-141 GETTNFLN
+141 GETTNFFG

-158 IASGDICFFVL
+158 IESADICFFVL

-205 ILFLISIGG
+205 ILILIAIGG

-232 IFLKSGFDGILSMA
+232 IFLQSGFDGILAMA

-267 LASIAA
+267 LASITA
-273 GINFADGLVLRIIGL
+273 GINFSEGIVLRIIGL
-288 VLGIII
+288 VLSIII
-294 AVGYLFIY
+294 AVAYLFIY

-313 IVYDIREKLED
+313 IVYDIKEELEN
-324 KYLKIKNEN
+324 KYLKPK
-333 KENKE
+333 KENIE
-338 NENDIEE
+338 NNNDIEE
-345 KEKIISEKEPLKED
+345 KEKIITEQNPLKED
-359 KNEDKNKDKNK
+359 KPEE
-370 NGDIIEITENESN
+370 IIENESDTN
-383 NYKFT
+383 KFT

-394 LVIFFSGFIALI
+394 LIILFSGFIALI
-406 LGVLLLGWSIIQM
+406 LGVLLLGWSIVQM
-419 ATIFLLLGII
+419 ATIFLLLAII

-443 IFMKGAGE
+443 AFMKGAGE

-475 DTILDSMSNLV
+475 DTILESMSNLV

-492 WFAIIMFIIYIF
+492 WFSIIMLVIYI
-504 LGFFIQSQSGLA
+504 LIGFFIQSQSGLA

-546 LIGLISPTGMI
+546 LIGLIAPTGMI
-557 LIITQLVG
+557 LIVTQLVG

-580 ILFVFL
+580 ILFIFL
-586 IVLIIVNAILS
+586 CVLIILNATIF

>member
-1 MKVENRESKPLGNL
+1 MNDERESKPLGNL
-15 EKESLANVL
+15 EKETLTSVL
-24 IDESNSQTEIKEI
+24 ITEADSSPIVLSQ
-37 KESVKKKSK
+37 KKQRK
-46 CRCSFPSA
+46 CKNCCSFPSA
-54 YTVLL
+54 YTVLI
-59 IIEILIFLLTYII
+59 IIEIIIFLLTYII

-83 SEEKIFIIRIHDVN
+83 SEENKFIIRIHDVN
-97 NTILRV
+97 NTIIRV
-103 NATKEELDKRGISV
+103 NATKEELDKRNISV
-117 PLDSFLKGI
+117 PLESFLNGI
-126 ISRPITIPNTYKRIE
+126 ITRPISIPNTYKKIE
-141 GETTNFLN
+141 GETTNFFG

-158 IASGDICFFVL
+158 IESADICFFVL

-205 ILFLISIGG
+205 ILILIAIGG

-232 IFLKSGFDGILSMA
+232 IFLQSGFDGILAMA

-267 LASIAA
+267 LASITA
-273 GINFADGLVLRIIGL
+273 GINFSEGIVLRIIGL
-288 VLGIII
+288 VLSIII
-294 AVGYLFIY
+294 AVAYLFIY

-313 IVYDIREKLED
+313 IVYDIKEELEN
-324 KYLKIKNEN
+324 KYLKPK
-333 KENKE
+333 KENIE
-338 NENDIEE
+338 NNNDIEE
-345 KEKIISEKEPLKED
+345 KEKIITEQNPLKED
-359 KNEDKNKDKNK
+359 KPEE
-370 NGDIIEITENESN
+370 IIENESDTN
-383 NYKFT
+383 KFT

-394 LVIFFSGFIALI
+394 LIILFSGFIALI
-406 LGVLLLGWSIIQM
+406 LGVLLLGWSIVQM
-419 ATIFLLLGII
+419 ATIFLLLAII

-443 IFMKGAGE
+443 AFMKGAGE

-475 DTILDSMSNLV
+475 DTILESMSNLV

-492 WFAIIMFIIYIF
+492 WFSIIMLVIYI
-504 LGFFIQSQSGLA
+504 LIGFFIQSQSGLA

-546 LIGLISPTGMI
+546 LIGLIAPTGMI

-580 ILFVFL
+580 ILFIFL
-586 IVLIIVNAILS
+586 CILIILNATIF

>member
-1 MKVENRESKPLGNL
+1 MNDERESKPLGNL
-15 EKESLANVL
+15 EKETLTSVL
-24 IDESNSQTEIKEI
+24 ITEADSSPIVLSQ
-37 KESVKKKSK
+37 KKQRK
-46 CRCSFPSA
+46 CKNCCSFPSA
-54 YTVLL
+54 YTVLI
-59 IIEILIFLLTYII
+59 IIEIIIFLLTYII

-83 SEEKIFIIRIHDVN
+83 SEENKFIIRIHDVN
-97 NTILRV
+97 NTIIRV
-103 NATKEELDKRGISV
+103 NATNEELDKRNISV
-117 PLDSFLKGI
+117 PLESFLNGI
-126 ISRPITIPNTYKRIE
+126 ITRPISIPNTYKKIE
-141 GETTNFLN
+141 GETTNFFG

-158 IASGDICFFVL
+158 IESADICFFVL

-205 ILFLISIGG
+205 ILILIAIGG

-232 IFLKSGFDGILSMA
+232 IFLQSGFDGILAMA

-267 LASIAA
+267 LASITA
-273 GINFADGLVLRIIGL
+273 GINFSEGIVLRIIGL
-288 VLGIII
+288 VLSIII
-294 AVGYLFIY
+294 AVAYLFIY

-313 IVYDIREKLED
+313 IVYDIKEELEN
-324 KYLKIKNEN
+324 KYLKPK
-333 KENKE
+333 KENIE
-338 NENDIEE
+338 NNNDIEE
-345 KEKIISEKEPLKED
+345 KEKIITEQNPLKED
-359 KNEDKNKDKNK
+359 KPEE
-370 NGDIIEITENESN
+370 IIENESDTN
-383 NYKFT
+383 KFT

-394 LVIFFSGFIALI
+394 LIILFSGFIALI
-406 LGVLLLGWSIIQM
+406 LGVLLLGWSIVQM
-419 ATIFLLLGII
+419 ATIFLLLAII

-443 IFMKGAGE
+443 AFMKGAGE

-475 DTILDSMSNLV
+475 DTILESMSNLV

-492 WFAIIMFIIYIF
+492 WFSIIMLVIYI
-504 LGFFIQSQSGLA
+504 LIGFFIQSQSGLA

-546 LIGLISPTGMI
+546 LIGLIAPTGMI
-557 LIITQLVG
+557 LIVTQLVG

-580 ILFVFL
+580 ILFIFL
-586 IVLIIVNAILS
+586 CILIILNATIF

>member
-1 MKVENRESKPLGNL
+1 MNDERESKPLGNL
-15 EKESLANVL
+15 EKETLTSVL
-24 IDESNSQTEIKEI
+24 ITEADSSPIVLSQ
-37 KESVKKKSK
+37 KKQRK
-46 CRCSFPSA
+46 CKNCCSFPSA
-54 YTVLL
+54 YTVLI
-59 IIEILIFLLTYII
+59 IIEIIIFLLTYII

-83 SEEKIFIIRIHDVN
+83 SEENKFIIRIHNVN
-97 NTILRV
+97 NTIIRV
-103 NATKEELDKRGISV
+103 NATKEELDKRNISV
-117 PLDSFLKGI
+117 PLESFLNGI
-126 ISRPITIPNTYKRIE
+126 ITRPISIPNTYKKIE
-141 GETTNFLN
+141 GETTNFFG

-158 IASGDICFFVL
+158 IESADICFFVL

-205 ILFLISIGG
+205 ILILIAIGG

-232 IFLKSGFDGILSMA
+232 IFLQSGFDGILAMA

-267 LASIAA
+267 LASITA
-273 GINFADGLVLRIIGL
+273 GINFSEGIVLRIIGL
-288 VLGIII
+288 VLSIII
-294 AVGYLFIY
+294 AVAYLFIY

-313 IVYDIREKLED
+313 IVYDIKEELEN
-324 KYLKIKNEN
+324 KYLKPK
-333 KENKE
+333 KENIE
-338 NENDIEE
+338 NNNDIEE
-345 KEKIISEKEPLKED
+345 KEKIITEQNPLKED
-359 KNEDKNKDKNK
+359 KPEE
-370 NGDIIEITENESN
+370 IIENESDTN
-383 NYKFT
+383 KFT

-394 LVIFFSGFIALI
+394 LIILFSGFIALI
-406 LGVLLLGWSIIQM
+406 LGVLLLGWSIVQM
-419 ATIFLLLGII
+419 ATIFLLLAII

-443 IFMKGAGE
+443 AFMKGAGE
-451 FCGVAMIIGIA
+451 FCGVAIIIGIA

-475 DTILDSMSNLV
+475 DTILESMSNLV

-492 WFAIIMFIIYIF
+492 WFSIIMLVIYI
-504 LGFFIQSQSGLA
+504 LIGFFIQSQSGLA

-546 LIGLISPTGMI
+546 LIGLIAPTGMI

-580 ILFVFL
+580 ILFIFL
-586 IVLIIVNAILS
+586 CILIILNATIF

>member
-1 MKVENRESKPLGNL
+1 MKEEERESKPLANL
-15 EKESLANVL
+15 EKERLTNVL
-24 IDESNSQTEIKEI
+24 IDESNEFPIETKE
-37 KESVKKKSK
+37 KKSK
-46 CRCSFPSA
+46 KCHKCKCIFPSA
-54 YTVLL
+54 YSVLL
-59 IIEILIFLLTYII
+59 IIEILIFILTYII

-83 SEEKIFIIRIHDVN
+83 SEEKKFIIRIHDVN

-103 NATKEELDKRGISV
+103 NATEEELKKRNISV
-117 PLDSFLKGI
+117 PLDSFINGI
-126 ISRPITIPNTYKRIE
+126 ITRPISIPNTYKKIT

-158 IASGDICFFVL
+158 ISSADICFFVL
-169 IIGGTLNMLVEMDSL
+169 IIGGTLNMLIEMDSL

-246 PLYLGAICGN
+246 PLYFGAICGN

-267 LASIAA
+267 LASITA
-273 GINFADGLVLRIIGL
+273 GINFSEGIVLRIIGL
-288 VLGIII
+288 IIGIII

-302 YKRIQKDNTKS
+302 YKRIQKDETKS
-313 IVYDIREKLED
+313 IVYEIKDQLED
-324 KYLKIKNEN
+324 KYLKTKKDKQKENNEN
-333 KENKE
+333 NIE
-338 NENDIEE
+338 IEE
-345 KEKIISEKEPLKED
+345 SEKDPLKEE
-359 KNEDKNKDKNK
+359 KAE
-370 NGDIIEITENESN
+370 EIPSFSENESN
-383 NYKFT
+383 NDKFT

-394 LVIFFSGFIALI
+394 LIIFFLGFLAII
-406 LGVLLLGWSIIQM
+406 IGVLLLGWSIIQM
-419 ATIFLLLGII
+419 ATIFLILAVI
-429 FMFMLRKGEQKAID
+429 FMLMLNEGEQKAVD
-443 IFMKGAGE
+443 VFMKGAGE

-475 DTILDSMSNLV
+475 DTILESMSNLV

-492 WFAIIMFIIYIF
+492 WFAIIMFIIYI
-504 LGFFIQSQSGLA
+504 LIGFFIQSQSGLA

-546 LIGLISPTGMI
+546 LIGLIAPTGMI

-580 ILFVFL
+580 ILF
-586 IVLIIVNAILS
+586 IYLIILIIINAIMS

>member
-1 MKVENRESKPLGNL
+1 MKEEERESKPLANL
-15 EKESLANVL
+15 EKERLTNVL
-24 IDESNSQTEIKEI
+24 IDESNEFPIETKE
-37 KESVKKKSK
+37 KKSK
-46 CRCSFPSA
+46 KCCKCKCTFPSA
-54 YTVLL
+54 YSVLL
-59 IIEILIFLLTYII
+59 IIEILIFILTYII

-83 SEEKIFIIRIHDVN
+83 SEEKKFIIRIHDVN

-103 NATKEELDKRGISV
+103 NATEEELKKRNISV
-117 PLDSFLKGI
+117 PLDSFINGI
-126 ISRPITIPNTYKRIE
+126 ITRPISIPNTYKKIT

-158 IASGDICFFVL
+158 ISSADICFFVL
-169 IIGGTLNMLVEMDSL
+169 IIGGTLNMLIEMDSL

-246 PLYLGAICGN
+246 PLYFGAICGN

-267 LASIAA
+267 LASITA
-273 GINFADGLVLRIIGL
+273 GINFSEGIVLRIIGL
-288 VLGIII
+288 IIGIII

-302 YKRIQKDNTKS
+302 YKRIQKDETKS
-313 IVYDIREKLED
+313 IVYEIKDQLED
-324 KYLKIKNEN
+324 KYLKTKKEKQKENNEN
-333 KENKE
+333 NI
-338 NENDIEE
+338 DIEE
-345 KEKIISEKEPLKED
+345 SEKDPLKEE
-359 KNEDKNKDKNK
+359 KAE
-370 NGDIIEITENESN
+370 EIPSFSENESN
-383 NYKFT
+383 NDKFT

-394 LVIFFSGFIALI
+394 LIIFFLGFLAII

-419 ATIFLLLGII
+419 ATIFLILAVI
-429 FMFMLRKGEQKAID
+429 FMLMLNKGEQKAVD
-443 IFMKGAGE
+443 VFMKGAGE

-475 DTILDSMSNLV
+475 DTILESMSNLV

-492 WFAIIMFIIYIF
+492 WFAIIMFIIYI
-504 LGFFIQSQSGLA
+504 LIGFFIQSQSGLA

-546 LIGLISPTGMI
+546 LIGLIAPTGMI

-580 ILFVFL
+580 ILF
-586 IVLIIVNAILS
+586 IYLIILIIINAIMS

>member
-1 MKVENRESKPLGNL
+1 MKEEERESKPLANL
-15 EKESLANVL
+15 EKERLTNVL
-24 IDESNSQTEIKEI
+24 IDESNEFPIETKE
-37 KESVKKKSK
+37 KKSK
-46 CRCSFPSA
+46 KCHKCKCTFPSA
-54 YTVLL
+54 YSVLL
-59 IIEILIFLLTYII
+59 IIEIVIFILTYII

-83 SEEKIFIIRIHDVN
+83 SEEKKFIIRIHDLN

-103 NATKEELDKRGISV
+103 NATKEELKKRNISV
-117 PLDSFLKGI
+117 PLDSFINGI
-126 ISRPITIPNTYKRIE
+126 ITRPISIPNTYKKIT

-158 IASGDICFFVL
+158 ISSADICFFVL
-169 IIGGTLNMLVEMDSL
+169 IIGGTLNMLIEMDSL

-246 PLYLGAICGN
+246 PLYFGAICGN

-267 LASIAA
+267 LASITA
-273 GINFADGLVLRIIGL
+273 GINFSEGIVLRIIGL
-288 VLGIII
+288 IIGIII

-302 YKRIQKDNTKS
+302 YKRIQKDETKS
-313 IVYDIREKLED
+313 IVYEIKDQLED
-324 KYLKIKNEN
+324 KYLKTKKEKQKENNEN
-333 KENKE
+333 NI
-338 NENDIEE
+338 DIEE
-345 KEKIISEKEPLKED
+345 SEKDPLKEE
-359 KNEDKNKDKNK
+359 KAE
-370 NGDIIEITENESN
+370 EIPSFSENESN
-383 NYKFT
+383 NDKFT

-394 LVIFFSGFIALI
+394 LIIFFLGFLAII

-419 ATIFLLLGII
+419 ATIFLILAVI
-429 FMFMLRKGEQKAID
+429 FMLMLNKGEQKAVD
-443 IFMKGAGE
+443 VFMKGAGE

-475 DTILDSMSNLV
+475 DTILESMSNLV

-492 WFAIIMFIIYIF
+492 WFAIIMFIIYI
-504 LGFFIQSQSGLA
+504 LIGFFIQSQSGLA

-546 LIGLISPTGMI
+546 LIGLIAPTGMI

-580 ILFVFL
+580 ILF
-586 IVLIIVNAILS
+586 IYLIILIIINAIMS

>member
-1 MKVENRESKPLGNL
+1 MNDERESKPLGNL
-15 EKESLANVL
+15 EKETLTSVL
-24 IDESNSQTEIKEI
+24 ITEADSSPIVLSQ
-37 KESVKKKSK
+37 KKQRK
-46 CRCSFPSA
+46 CKNYCSFPSA
-54 YTVLL
+54 YTVLI
-59 IIEILIFLLTYII
+59 IIEIIIFLLTYII

-83 SEEKIFIIRIHDVN
+83 SEENKFIIRIHNVN
-97 NTILRV
+97 NTIIRV
-103 NATKEELDKRGISV
+103 NATKEELDKRNISV
-117 PLDSFLKGI
+117 PLESFLNGI
-126 ISRPITIPNTYKRIE
+126 ITRPISIPNTYKKIE
-141 GETTNFLN
+141 GETTNFFG

-158 IASGDICFFVL
+158 IESADICFFVL

-205 ILFLISIGG
+205 ILILIAIGG

-232 IFLKSGFDGILSMA
+232 IFLQSGFDGILAMA

-267 LASIAA
+267 LASITA
-273 GINFADGLVLRIIGL
+273 GINFSEGIILRIIGL
-288 VLGIII
+288 VLSIII
-294 AVGYLFIY
+294 AVAYLFIY

-313 IVYDIREKLED
+313 IVYDIKEELEN
-324 KYLKIKNEN
+324 KYLKPK
-333 KENKE
+333 KENIE
-338 NENDIEE
+338 NNNDIEE
-345 KEKIISEKEPLKED
+345 KEKIITEQNPLKED
-359 KNEDKNKDKNK
+359 KPEE
-370 NGDIIEITENESN
+370 IIENESDTN
-383 NYKFT
+383 KFT

-394 LVIFFSGFIALI
+394 LIILFSGFIALI
-406 LGVLLLGWSIIQM
+406 LGVLLLGWSIVQM
-419 ATIFLLLGII
+419 ATIFLLLAII

-443 IFMKGAGE
+443 AFMKGAGE

-475 DTILDSMSNLV
+475 DTILESMSNLV

-492 WFAIIMFIIYIF
+492 WFSIIMLVIYI
-504 LGFFIQSQSGLA
+504 LIGFFIQSQSGLA

-546 LIGLISPTGMI
+546 LIGLIAPTGMI
-557 LIITQLVG
+557 LIVTQLVG
-565 IKFTYWLKFIWPYML
+565 IKFTYWLKFIWSYML
-580 ILFVFL
+580 ILFIFL
-586 IVLIIVNAILS
+586 CILIILNATIF